1 VSGQVSAPP
10 SERSSRRR
18 GGLTPSWLPRGGPAA
33 GRPAAGG
40 PAPRRRST
48 AASRRTTRTGLA
60 LISPALV
67 FVIAFALI
75 PLGFGVYI
83 SLTNWP
89 LVGAYHFIGLANYT
103 ALVHNSVFLQSIR
116 FTLEYTGIVTLP
128 ILIFGYA
135 LAVFVRANRPG
146 STVFRTMIFL
156 PYIVG
161 LVAESFMAVVEL
173 QPDSGTVNFVLAK
186 FGIVKASTAWL
197 VHTGLALT
205 AISVLV
211 IWFASGLTMMLLMA
225 GMQGVPVELY
235 ESARVD
241 GASWWSAE
249 RRITIPLLRRSIALS
264 LIISVVYSFLAFNQF
279 FIMTDGGPGT
289 STESVVMAIYQ
300 TAFADF
306 NVGLASAMSVV
317 LIIVVGLI
325 TFIQFR
331 FLQGEGD

>member
-1 VSGQVSAPP
+1 MSGQVSAPP
-10 SERSSRRR
+10 SEQKARRR
-18 GGLTPSWLPRGGPAA
+18 GGLTHSWLPRGGPAA

-40 PAPRRRST
+40 PAPRRST
-48 AASRRTTRTGLA
+48 AASRRTTRTGLL
-60 LISPALV
+60 LISPALL
-67 FVIAFALI
+67 FVTAFALI

-89 LVGAYHFIGLANYT
+89 LVGPYHLIGLANYT

-116 FTLEYTGIVTLP
+116 FTLEYTAIVTLP

-306 NVGLASAMSVV
+306 NVGLASAMSIV

-325 TFIQFR
+325 TFLQFR
-331 FLQGEGD
+331 YLQGDAD

>member
-18 GGLTPSWLPRGGPAA
+18 GGLTHSWLPRGGPAA
-33 GRPAAGG
+33 GQSAAGG
-40 PAPRRRST
+40 PVPRRRST
-48 AASRRTTRTGLA
+48 VASRRTTRTGLA

-67 FVIAFALI
+67 FVIAFALV

-103 ALVHNSVFLQSIR
+103 ALIHNSVFLQSIR
-116 FTLEYTGIVTLP
+116 FTLEYTAIVTLP
-128 ILIFGYA
+128 ILVFGYA

-173 QPDSGTVNFVLAK
+173 QPDSGTVNFVLAH

-249 RRITIPLLRRSIALS
+249 RRITIPLMRRSIALA

>member
-1 VSGQVSAPP
+1 MSGQVSATPADRP
-10 SERSSRRR
+10 ARRR
-18 GGLTPSWLPRGGPAA
+18 GGLTPGWLPRGSAAGQPAA
-33 GRPAAGG
+33 GRSPH
-40 PAPRRRST
+40 RRGSSAT
-48 AASRRTTRTGLA
+48 ARRTRRTGL
-60 LISPALV
+60 LLVSPAIL
-67 FVIAFALI
+67 FVTAFALI

-89 LVGAYHFIGLANYT
+89 LVGSYHFIGLANYT
-103 ALVHNSVFLQSIR
+103 ALVHNSVFLQSVL
-116 FTLEYTGIVTLP
+116 FTLKYTAIVTVP
-128 ILIFGYA
+128 IFVLGYA
-135 LAVFVRANRPG
+135 LAVFVRANRRG
-146 STVFRTMIFL
+146 ATVFRTMIFV

-211 IWFASGLTMMLLMA
+211 IWFAAGLTMMLLMA
-225 GMQGVPVELY
+225 GMQGIPVELY

-249 RRITIPLLRRSIALS
+249 RRITVPLLRRSIALS

-317 LIIVVGLI
+317 LIVVVGLI
-325 TFIQFR
+325 TFVQFR
-331 FLQGEGD
+331 FLQGDAD

>member
-18 GGLTPSWLPRGGPAA
+18 GGLTHSWLPRGRPAA

-48 AASRRTTRTGLA
+48 AASRRTTRTGLL
-60 LISPALV
+60 LISPALA

-89 LVGAYHFIGLANYT
+89 LVGPYHFIGLANYT
-103 ALVHNSVFLQSIR
+103 ALVHNAVFLESIR
-116 FTLEYTGIVTLP
+116 FTLEYTAIVTLP

-146 STVFRTMIFL
+146 STIFRTMIFL

-241 GASWWSAE
+241 GASWWSLE

-325 TFIQFR
+325 TFVQFR
-331 FLQGEGD
+331 YLQGDAD

>member
-1 VSGQVSAPP
+1 MIEEKSGSRDATTVAPRAG
-10 SERSSRRR
+10 SRSRLARIVMGRTLRARR
-18 GGLTPSWLPRGGPAA
+18 GRIGMLLV
-33 GRPAAGG
+33 
-40 PAPRRRST
+40 
-48 AASRRTTRTGLA
+48 
-60 LISPALV
+60 SP
-67 FVIAFALI
+67 AFALVAVFVLF
-75 PLGFGVYI
+75 PLGFAVYI

-116 FTLEYTGIVTLP
+116 FTLLYTAIVTLP
-128 ILIFGYA
+128 ILVFGYA

-173 QPDSGTVNFVLAK
+173 QPDSGTVNFVLAH

-225 GMQGVPVELY
+225 GMQGIPVELF

-249 RRITIPLLRRSIALS
+249 RRITIPLMRRSIALA

-317 LIIVVGLI
+317 LIVVVGLI
-325 TFIQFR
+325 TFAQFR
-331 FLQGEGD
+331 LLQGEAD